1 MAKELRCRDTGKIRN
16 KNYNPLKKIEME
28 LQGTIYSIGPVQEV
42 SEKFRKQE
50 IILETL
56 NGEYTQ
62 HIKLQF
68 AQKKIDL
75 LQSFAPGSEVVC
87 QINIAGKLYK
97 NKEGKEDSFT
107 NIVCWKIDNVGTN
120 VITNPTEDTSL
131 PF

>member
-1 MAKELRCRDTGKIRN
+1 MEVQGKI
-16 KNYNPLKKIEME
+16 YA
-28 LQGTIYSIGPVQEV
+28 IGPVQEV

-107 NIVCWKIDNVGTN
+107 NIVCWKINEVGTN
-120 VITNPTEDTSL
+120 VITNESEDTLL

>member
-1 MAKELRCRDTGKIRN
+1 
-16 KNYNPLKKIEME
+16 ME
-28 LQGTIYSIGPVQEV
+28 VQGTIYAIGPVQEV

-120 VITNPTEDTSL
+120 VNTTASIVIGGTVITDQSNGLQAVSDNL

>member
-1 MAKELRCRDTGKIRN
+1 
-16 KNYNPLKKIEME
+16 ME
-28 LQGTIYSIGPVQEV
+28 VQGTIYAIGPVQEV

-107 NIVCWKIDNVGTN
+107 NIVCWKINEVGTN
-120 VITNPTEDTSL
+120 VITNEAESDSL

>member
-1 MAKELRCRDTGKIRN
+1 
-16 KNYNPLKKIEME
+16 ME
-28 LQGTIYSIGPVQEV
+28 VQGTIYAIGPVQEV

-62 HIKLQF
+62 HIKIQF

-75 LQSFAPGSEVVC
+75 LQTFAPGSEVVC

-97 NKEGKEDSFT
+97 NKEGKESDFIFVCFYAVYTKKAVSFY
-107 NIVCWKIDNVGTN
+107 
-120 VITNPTEDTSL
+120 TETAFLVFYMERIKDLFDALFSWIGELNT
-131 PF
+131 